1 METDIIIN
9 EENSITIVKRIEFE
23 RDPVCT
29 EVISSEV
36 AKGTSVYKNSKYFFC
51 CKTCKRIFDNNPS
64 AYADKEEGHYDP
76 NNPND
81 IFDGRFRIL

>member
-23 RDPVCT
+23 RDPVCG
-29 EVISSEV
+29 EVISSEE
-36 AKGTSVYKNSKYFFC
+36 AKGISVYKNAKYYFC
-51 CKTCKRIFDNNPS
+51 CRTCKKVFDNNPS

-76 NNPND
+76 GNPND
-81 IFDGRFRIL
+81 FLDGRFRIL